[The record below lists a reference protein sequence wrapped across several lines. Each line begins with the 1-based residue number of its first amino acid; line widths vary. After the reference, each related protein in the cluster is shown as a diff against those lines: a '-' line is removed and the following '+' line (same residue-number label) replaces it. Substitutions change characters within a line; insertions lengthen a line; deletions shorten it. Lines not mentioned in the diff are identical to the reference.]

1 MVLFAGVREKLELCD
16 IPKTLRG
23 LPITLVA
30 ASLVAVS
37 FLGFQ
42 GLVDGLLG

>member
-1 MVLFAGVREKLELCD
+1 MLMPD
-16 IPKTLRG
+16 H
-23 LPITLVA
+23 PIHNRNP
-30 ASLVAVS
+30 VAVS